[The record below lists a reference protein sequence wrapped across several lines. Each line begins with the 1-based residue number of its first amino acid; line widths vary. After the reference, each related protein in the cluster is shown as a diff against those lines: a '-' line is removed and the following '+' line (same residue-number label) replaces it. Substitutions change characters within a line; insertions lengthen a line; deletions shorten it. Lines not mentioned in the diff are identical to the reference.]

1 MNSFKKNFASGIIRS
16 NPTFILLLGL
26 CPTLAV
32 STSLDNAIGM
42 TGAVIFVLLAANIIV
57 SLLRRHIPDRVRIP
71 TFIVIIATL
80 VTIVDLMLQGF
91 AWSLSQALGIYI
103 PLIVVNCI
111 ILGRA
116 EAFASKNRVTDS
128 IADAL
133 GMALGFGWAI
143 FIVSLIRQL
152 LGSGSLEVFGRQLF
166 TIPGL
171 KENPAAIFLLPMGA
185 FFVIGILL
193 AFFRW
198 VGVSEGE

>member
-1 MNSFKKNFASGIIRS
+1 MSSFAKNLTNGIIRS

-32 STSLDNAIGM
+32 STSLDNAVGM
-42 TGAVIFVLLAANIIV
+42 TGAVLFVLLAANVIV
-57 SLLRRHIPDRVRIP
+57 SLIRRWIPNRVRIP

-80 VTIVDLMLQGF
+80 VTIVDLALQGF
-91 AWSLSQALGIYI
+91 AWSLSQSLGMYI

-116 EAFASKNRVTDS
+116 EAFASRNNVRQS
-128 IADAL
+128 IADAI
-133 GMALGFGWAI
+133 GMSIGFGVAI
-143 FIVSLIRQL
+143 LLISLVRQL
-152 LGSGSLEVFGRQLF
+152 LGTGSLDIFSFRLF

-171 KENPAAIFLLPMGA
+171 VDNPSAIFLLPMGA

-193 AFFRW
+193 ALFRW
-198 VGVSEGE
+198 MGVSECE

>member
-1 MNSFKKNFASGIIRS
+1 MQSFKDSFTNGIVRA

-42 TGAVIFVLLAANIIV
+42 TAAVLFVLLLANIIV
-57 SLLRRHIPDRVRIP
+57 SSIRRFIPNRVRIP
-71 TFIVIIATL
+71 TFIVVIATL
-80 VTIVDLMLQGF
+80 VTLVDLMMQGF
-91 AWSLSQALGIYI
+91 VPELSKALGMYI

-111 ILGRA
+111 ILGRS

-143 FIVSLIRQL
+143 LIVSLIRQL
-152 LGSGSLEVFGRQLF
+152 LGSGSLEFFGRQLF

-185 FFVIGILL
+185 FFVIGVLL

>member
-1 MNSFKKNFASGIIRS
+1 MRSFKDSFTNGIIRS

-32 STSLDNAIGM
+32 STSLDNAVGM
-42 TGAVIFVLLAANIIV
+42 TAAFLFVLLLANIIV
-57 SLLRRHIPDRVRIP
+57 SSIRRLVPDRVRIP

-80 VTIVDLMLQGF
+80 VTIVDLAMQGF
-91 AWSLSQALGIYI
+91 VPALSKSLGMYI

-116 EAFASKNRVTDS
+116 EAFASKNRVTHS
-128 IADAL
+128 IGDAL
-133 GMALGFGWAI
+133 GMALGFGLAI

-152 LGSGSLEVFGRQLF
+152 LGNGSLEFFGVHLF
-166 TIPGL
+166 TVPGL
-171 KENPAAIFLLPMGA
+171 EDNPAAIFLLPMGA
-185 FFVIGILL
+185 FFVIGVLL